1 MKKRSIHVV
10 QASKDALAADWR
22 GARYV
27 PFAALLLVLTSW
39 ATASFYVGQ
48 PTLPEFSYDTAGYL
62 QVTQQMLARGN
73 VVDAWRQPGY
83 PSFVALIF
91 VVAGMNNFFAI
102 AIVQGILFVLATLEI
117 YVLAALLFRRA
128 WIAFVVGALVGTN
141 TYLLSFVKP
150 IIVEG
155 YALWLTVSLALAVV
169 LWVKTGKPGYFW
181 LVTLLTLVLFMTRP
195 EWIFLPLPL
204 FAYLLLIA
212 WRRGTL
218 RRFWPHALVSVV
230 LLYGV
235 LGAYIFANATENNFA
250 GVTSNQ
256 RVNLLGKVMQYHM
269 QNEAPAGYAQ
279 VARVVNTYVAQ
290 GGDNPYEL
298 ALSYPELSQDHWALA
313 GDYANAVV
321 SSHPLEFLAKSV
333 VVFFTSSVH
342 YRAFSQADAG
352 GPVAQPPFQP
362 EVSLSAYIARTYQVF
377 PLFALFWI
385 ALAFWRKKARLE
397 MVETMGAVV
406 LLVFYELILVT
417 LGGYTDY
424 DYARLHVPFDPLM
437 IVVIWGTLLASIPLW
452 EGALVRL
459 RLAGRAILWVW
470 GAVVLLSV
478 LGSIAV
484 SWLSSGMA
492 EAFNPQTW
500 LVVRLVV
507 SHPPRLLT
515 VLLLMGLITFL
526 SYWASRRQRLAAG
539 AVEEKESAE
548 ALA

>member
-1 MKKRSIHVV
+1 MKKRSISLV
-10 QASKDALAADWR
+10 QASKDALVADWR
-22 GARYV
+22 GARYA
-27 PFAALLLVLTSW
+27 PFAVLLLVITSW

-62 QVTQQMLARGN
+62 QVTQQILAHGN

-83 PSFVALIF
+83 PSFVALVF
-91 VVAGMNNFFAI
+91 VVAGMNNFFAV
-102 AIVQGILFVLATLEI
+102 AVAQGMLFVLATLEI
-117 YVLAALLFRRA
+117 YALAALLFQRA
-128 WIAFVVGALVGTN
+128 WVAFVVGALVGTN

-150 IIVEG
+150 IMVEG

-195 EWIFLPLPL
+195 EWIFLPVPL

-212 WRRGTL
+212 RRRGML
-218 RRFWPHALVSVV
+218 RRFLPHVLVAVV

-235 LGAYIFANATENNFA
+235 LGAYILANAIENNFA
-250 GVTSNQ
+250 GVTYNQ

-269 QNEAPAGYAQ
+269 QNEAPASYAQ
-279 VARVVNTYVAQ
+279 VAAVVNAYVAR

-298 ALSYPELSQDHWALA
+298 ALSYPKLSQDHWALA
-313 GDYANAVV
+313 GDYANAIV

-352 GPVAQPPFQP
+352 VPVAQPPFQP
-362 EVSLSAYIARTYQVF
+362 EVVLSAYIARTYQFF
-377 PLFALFWI
+377 PLVALFWMV
-385 ALAFWRKKARLE
+385 LAFWRKKARLE

-406 LLVFYELILVT
+406 LLVLYELILIT

-424 DYARLHVPFDPLM
+424 DYARLHIPFDPLM
-437 IVVIWGTLLASIPLW
+437 IVVIWGTLLSSISLW

-459 RLAGRAILWVW
+459 RLAGHAILWVW
-470 GAVVLLSV
+470 GAVVLVSV
-478 LGSIAV
+478 LGSIALA
-484 SWLSSGMA
+484 WLSSGVA
-492 EAFNPQTW
+492 GAFNPQTW
-500 LVVRLVV
+500 LVTRLVV
-507 SHPPRLLT
+507 SHLPRLLT
-515 VLLLMGLITFL
+515 VALLVTLITFL
-526 SYWASRRQRLAAG
+526 SYRAARRQRLAAV
-539 AVEEKESAE
+539 AVEEKVPVE
-548 ALA
+548 ALV